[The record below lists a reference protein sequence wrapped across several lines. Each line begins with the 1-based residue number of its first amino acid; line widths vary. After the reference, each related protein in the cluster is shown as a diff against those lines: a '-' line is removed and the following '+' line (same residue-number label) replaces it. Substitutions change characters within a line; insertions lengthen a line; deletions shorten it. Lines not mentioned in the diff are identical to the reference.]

1 MNDSDAAF
9 AAAFPDDPLSPAI
22 LAGDG
27 RGAVTIPD
35 ETRDLAEGAAEGIAQ
50 LEAAE
55 AGLVRVQQLVA
66 RLRDAAVVAVDRGL
80 HPASRAALQRQ
91 VDLVLAEIDS
101 VADET
106 LLDERL
112 LRDDAPVSTGDTA
125 QLLLFRAIGTVTLG
139 IAGLAVR
146 SSDQAIAAAGALDVA
161 TTRLERAA
169 GMLSAAAARLQGRC
183 AG

>member
-1 MNDSDAAF
+1 M
-9 AAAFPDDPLSPAI
+9 
-22 LAGDG
+22 
-27 RGAVTIPD
+27 
-35 ETRDLAEGAAEGIAQ
+35 
-50 LEAAE
+50 
-55 AGLVRVQQLVA
+55 
-66 RLRDAAVVAVDRGL
+66 
-80 HPASRAALQRQ
+80 
-91 VDLVLAEIDS
+91 LAEIDS

-112 LRDDAPVSTGDTA
+112 LRDDAPVSKGDAA
-125 QLLLFRAIGTVTLG
+125 QLMLFRAIGTVTLG